1 MIFEIKT
8 LLFSDDSD
16 IAGEIKKILNK
27 KDFDIQ
33 VTDSYENFI
42 ACINDVKLIILN
54 ISEKNTGDITNIEN
68 FLKNTGK
75 MDIARFVLLNLDQ
88 SSLLFESGIKFDGFC
103 FLARIKKELAVRIKE
118 VLLRKDIYPP
128 VNSVVVNGLVLNLDK
143 YELTINDKPIEL
155 TFKEFELLKLL
166 LQNQD
171 KVFTRNKLLS
181 IVWEYDFYGGSR
193 TVDVHIR
200 RLRSKIPTPYNLM
213 LKTIRNVGYMFSPQ
227 I

>member
-16 IAGEIKKILNK
+16 ITGEIKKILNK

-103 FLARIKKELAVRIKE
+103 FLARIKEELAIRIKA

-128 VNSVVVNGLVLNLDK
+128 VNSIVVDGLVLNLDK
-143 YELTINDKPIEL
+143 YELTINDRPIEL